1 METMETLQRQLMTE
15 EAEPAAAPQPSQTQT
30 QSVEQAMEKPTI
42 STVEMRAQ
50 TLVVQASTIQRITGV
65 DVMAVYNAD
74 VEVRNHILSG
84 AWDFVDVYKS
94 LNLKPAPP
102 APVRTANG
110 AELGQLNVNAMTQ
123 SQFMKLNDLLKMGG
137 TVSMAGQE

>member
-15 EAEPAAAPQPSQTQT
+15 EPEPAAPQPAQT
-30 QSVEQAMEKPTI
+30 QSVEAAMEKPTI
-42 STVEMRAQ
+42 SPVEMRAQ

-94 LNLKPAPP
+94 MNLKPAPP